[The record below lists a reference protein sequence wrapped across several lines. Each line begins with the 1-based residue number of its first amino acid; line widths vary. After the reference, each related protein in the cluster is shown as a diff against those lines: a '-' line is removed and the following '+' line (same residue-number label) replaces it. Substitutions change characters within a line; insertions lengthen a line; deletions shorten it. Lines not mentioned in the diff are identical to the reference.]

1 MTPLDK
7 GSQQVSPVRGIPTSR
22 AYWEL
27 KAEQV
32 LNRVFE
38 PEKPIEVEVCDT
50 PAAFS
55 DTSSIPVELH
65 DLPPAAVSNA
75 AWSEPVASKP
85 AAFKP
90 PASRPA
96 QAKQPTSKPKP
107 ASAKRRPAGA
117 GKALQRFA
125 DQVGRQPSLLLAGA
139 SVTVMVVAGMAL
151 AVLGLWNQS
160 QQAIRQERNML
171 LIERLRT
178 MGPGTTPAQA
188 NEPAQTA
195 AAAVGAGEDGALP
208 PPPPGEPWMEE
219 LATLPASSA
228 PAADVLK
235 VPVNGRITSPAP
247 AATGSTSS
255 PGGSASSGG
264 GNSGGGGNAPQLVG
278 VVQVPGQSGSAIFQ
292 LGGSSTSAAV
302 GESIGSSGWR
312 LRSASGDTAVI
323 EKGGEQRRIS
333 ISSGF

>member
-1 MTPLDK
+1 M
-7 GSQQVSPVRGIPTSR
+7 SPVRGIPTSR

-50 PAAFS
+50 PTAS
-55 DTSSIPVELH
+55 DAGNIPVELH
-65 DLPPAAVSNA
+65 DQPPA
-75 AWSEPVASKP
+75 PV
-85 AAFKP
+85 
-90 PASRPA
+90 
-96 QAKQPTSKPKP
+96 KQPTSTPKP
-107 ASAKRRPAGA
+107 ASAKH
-117 GKALQRFA
+117 
-125 DQVGRQPSLLLAGA
+125 RQPSLLLAGA

-178 MGPGTTPAQA
+178 MEPGTTPAQA
-188 NEPAQTA
+188 NEPAQA
-195 AAAVGAGEDGALP
+195 AAAVGSAEDGELP

-235 VPVNGRITSPAP
+235 VPVNSRITSPAP
-247 AATGSTSS
+247 AATGSAST
-255 PGGSASSGG
+255 PGGNASSGAGNSRG

-292 LGGSSTSAAV
+292 LGSSSTSAAA

-312 LRSASGDTAVI
+312 LRSASGDSAVI
-323 EKGGEQRRIS
+323 EKGNEQRRVS

>member
-1 MTPLDK
+1 M
-7 GSQQVSPVRGIPTSR
+7 SPVRGIPTSR

-55 DTSSIPVELH
+55 NAGSIPVELH
-65 DLPPAAVSNA
+65 DLPPA
-75 AWSEPVASKP
+75 P
-85 AAFKP
+85 
-90 PASRPA
+90 
-96 QAKQPTSKPKP
+96 AKQPTSKPKQ
-107 ASAKRRPAGA
+107 ASAKRHPPRA
-117 GKALQRFA
+117 GKA
-125 DQVGRQPSLLLAGA
+125 LLLAGA

-188 NEPAQTA
+188 NEPAQA
-195 AAAVGAGEDGALP
+195 ASAVGAGGDGELP

-235 VPVNGRITSPAP
+235 VPINSRLTSPAP
-247 AATGSTSS
+247 ATTGSASTA
-255 PGGSASSGG
+255 GGSASSGAGNSGG
-264 GNSGGGGNAPQLVG
+264 GNSGGGGNTPQLVG

>member
-1 MTPLDK
+1 
-7 GSQQVSPVRGIPTSR
+7 VSPVRGIPTSR

-38 PEKPIEVEVCDT
+38 PEKPIEVQVFDT

-55 DTSSIPVELH
+55 HPGSIPVELH
-65 DLPPAAVSNA
+65 DLPPA
-75 AWSEPVASKP
+75 SK
-85 AAFKP
+85 KHH
-90 PASRPA
+90 
-96 QAKQPTSKPKP
+96 
-107 ASAKRRPAGA
+107 
-117 GKALQRFA
+117 
-125 DQVGRQPSLLLAGA
+125 QPSLLLAGA
-139 SVTVMVVAGMAL
+139 GVTVMVVAGMAL
-151 AVLGLWNQS
+151 AVLGLLNQS

-178 MGPGTTPAQA
+178 MGPGTNPAQA
-188 NEPAQTA
+188 NEPAKP
-195 AAAVGAGEDGALP
+195 AAAVGSGEDGELP
-208 PPPPGEPWMEE
+208 PPPPGEPWMKE

-228 PAADVLK
+228 PATDVLK

-247 AATGSTSS
+247 AATGS
-255 PGGSASSGG
+255 A
-264 GNSGGGGNAPQLVG
+264 SGGGGSTPQLVG

-292 LGGSSTSAAV
+292 LGGSSTNAAA

-312 LRSASGDTAVI
+312 LRSASGDSAVI
-323 EKGGEQRRIS
+323 EKGGEQRRVS

>member
-1 MTPLDK
+1 LTPLDK
-7 GSQQVSPVRGIPTSR
+7 AQQVSPVRGIPTSR

-55 DTSSIPVELH
+55 NARSIPVELH
-65 DLPPAAVSNA
+65 DLPPA
-75 AWSEPVASKP
+75 P
-85 AAFKP
+85 
-90 PASRPA
+90 
-96 QAKQPTSKPKP
+96 AKQPTSKPNP
-107 ASAKRRPAGA
+107 ASAKRHPPRAGS
-117 GKALQRFA
+117 ALQRLA

-188 NEPAQTA
+188 NEPAQA
-195 AAAVGAGEDGALP
+195 AGAVGAGGDGELP

-235 VPVNGRITSPAP
+235 VPINSRLTSPAP
-247 AATGSTSS
+247 AATGSASTA
-255 PGGSASSGG
+255 GVSASSGAGNSGG
-264 GNSGGGGNAPQLVG
+264 GNSGGGGNTPQLVG

>member
-1 MTPLDK
+1 M
-7 GSQQVSPVRGIPTSR
+7 SPVRGIPTSR

-55 DTSSIPVELH
+55 NAGSIPVELH
-65 DLPPAAVSNA
+65 DLPPA
-75 AWSEPVASKP
+75 P
-85 AAFKP
+85 
-90 PASRPA
+90 
-96 QAKQPTSKPKP
+96 AKQPTSKPKQ
-107 ASAKRRPAGA
+107 ASAKRQPPRASS
-117 GKALQRFA
+117 ALQQLA

-188 NEPAQTA
+188 NEPAQA
-195 AAAVGAGEDGALP
+195 ASAVGAGGDGELP

-228 PAADVLK
+228 PATDVLK
-235 VPVNGRITSPAP
+235 VPINSRLTSPAP
-247 AATGSTSS
+247 AATGSAST
-255 PGGSASSGG
+255 PGSSASSGG
-264 GNSGGGGNAPQLVG
+264 GNNGGGGNAPQLVG

>member
-1 MTPLDK
+1 
-7 GSQQVSPVRGIPTSR
+7 VSPVRGIPTSR

-55 DTSSIPVELH
+55 DAGSIPVELH

-75 AWSEPVASKP
+75 ASSDPVASKP

-90 PASRPA
+90 PASRPTA
-96 QAKQPTSKPKP
+96 AKQPTSKPKP
-107 ASAKRRPAGA
+107 ASAKRRPATA
-117 GKALQRFA
+117 AKPLQRLA

-188 NEPAQTA
+188 NEPAQA
-195 AAAVGAGEDGALP
+195 AAAVGSAEDGELP

-235 VPVNGRITSPAP
+235 VPVTSRITSPAP
-247 AATGSTSS
+247 AATGS
-255 PGGSASSGG
+255 ASS
-264 GNSGGGGNAPQLVG
+264 GGGNAPQLVG
-278 VVQVPGQSGSAIFQ
+278 VVQVQGQSGSAIFQ

>member
-1 MTPLDK
+1 M
-7 GSQQVSPVRGIPTSR
+7 SPVRGIPTSR

-50 PAAFS
+50 PAAIS
-55 DTSSIPVELH
+55 NAGSIPVELH
-65 DLPPAAVSNA
+65 DLPP
-75 AWSEPVASKP
+75 
-85 AAFKP
+85 P
-90 PASRPA
+90 P
-96 QAKQPTSKPKP
+96 AKQPTSKPKQ
-107 ASAKRRPAGA
+107 ASAKRRPPRAGS
-117 GKALQRFA
+117 ALQRLA

-188 NEPAQTA
+188 NEPTQA
-195 AAAVGAGEDGALP
+195 AAAVGAGEDGELP

-219 LATLPASSA
+219 LATLPASSS

-235 VPVNGRITSPAP
+235 VPINSRITSPAP
-247 AATGSTSS
+247 AATGSAST
-255 PGGSASSGG
+255 PGGNASSGAGNSRG

>member
-1 MTPLDK
+1 
-7 GSQQVSPVRGIPTSR
+7 VSPVRGIPTSR

-38 PEKPIEVEVCDT
+38 PEKPIEVQVFDT

-55 DTSSIPVELH
+55 HPGSIPVELH
-65 DLPPAAVSNA
+65 DLPPA
-75 AWSEPVASKP
+75 SK
-85 AAFKP
+85 KHH
-90 PASRPA
+90 
-96 QAKQPTSKPKP
+96 
-107 ASAKRRPAGA
+107 
-117 GKALQRFA
+117 
-125 DQVGRQPSLLLAGA
+125 QPSLLLAGA
-139 SVTVMVVAGMAL
+139 GVTVMVVAGMAL
-151 AVLGLWNQS
+151 AVLGLLNQS

-178 MGPGTTPAQA
+178 MGPGTNPAQA
-188 NEPAQTA
+188 NEPAKP
-195 AAAVGAGEDGALP
+195 AAAVGSGEDGELP
-208 PPPPGEPWMEE
+208 PPPPGEPWMKE

-228 PAADVLK
+228 PATDVLK

-247 AATGSTSS
+247 AATGS
-255 PGGSASSGG
+255 A
-264 GNSGGGGNAPQLVG
+264 SGGGGSTPQLVG

-292 LGGSSTSAAV
+292 LGSSSTSAAA

-312 LRSASGDTAVI
+312 LRSASGDSAVI
-323 EKGGEQRRIS
+323 EKGGEQRRVS

>member
-1 MTPLDK
+1 M
-7 GSQQVSPVRGIPTSR
+7 
-22 AYWEL
+22 
-27 KAEQV
+27 
-32 LNRVFE
+32 
-38 PEKPIEVEVCDT
+38 
-50 PAAFS
+50 
-55 DTSSIPVELH
+55 
-65 DLPPAAVSNA
+65 
-75 AWSEPVASKP
+75 
-85 AAFKP
+85 
-90 PASRPA
+90 
-96 QAKQPTSKPKP
+96 
-107 ASAKRRPAGA
+107 
-117 GKALQRFA
+117 ALQRLA

-264 GNSGGGGNAPQLVG
+264 GNIGGGGNAPQLVG

>member
-1 MTPLDK
+1 M
-7 GSQQVSPVRGIPTSR
+7 SPVRGIPTSR

-55 DTSSIPVELH
+55 DAGSIPVELH

-75 AWSEPVASKP
+75 APFNSDASKP
-85 AAFKP
+85 AASKP

-96 QAKQPTSKPKP
+96 PAKQPTSKPKP
-107 ASAKRRPAGA
+107 ASAKRRPASA
-117 GKALQRFA
+117 AKPLQRLA

-188 NEPAQTA
+188 NEPAQA
-195 AAAVGAGEDGALP
+195 DAAVGAGENGELP

-235 VPVNGRITSPAP
+235 VPINSRITSPAP
-247 AATGSTSS
+247 AATGSASI
-255 PGGSASSGG
+255 PGGSSSSAGG
-264 GNSGGGGNAPQLVG
+264 GSGGGGGNAPQLVG

-333 ISSGF
+333 ISSGY

>member
-1 MTPLDK
+1 
-7 GSQQVSPVRGIPTSR
+7 
-22 AYWEL
+22 
-27 KAEQV
+27 V
-32 LNRVFE
+32 LNRVFD

-55 DTSSIPVELH
+55 DAGSIPVELH
-65 DLPPAAVSNA
+65 DLPPTAVSNA
-75 AWSEPVASKP
+75 ASSDPAAFKP
-85 AAFKP
+85 AAFNP

-96 QAKQPTSKPKP
+96 AAKQPTSKPTQ
-107 ASAKRRPAGA
+107 ASAKRHPPRP
-117 GKALQRFA
+117 GKALQRLA

-195 AAAVGAGEDGALP
+195 AAAVGAGENGALP

-235 VPVNGRITSPAP
+235 VPVNSRITSPAP
-247 AATGSTSS
+247 AATGSASS
-255 PGGSASSGG
+255 PGGSASNGG

>member
-1 MTPLDK
+1 M
-7 GSQQVSPVRGIPTSR
+7 SPVRGIPTSR

-55 DTSSIPVELH
+55 DAGSIPVELH
-65 DLPPAAVSNA
+65 DLPPA
-75 AWSEPVASKP
+75 P
-85 AAFKP
+85 
-90 PASRPA
+90 
-96 QAKQPTSKPKP
+96 AKQPTSKPKQ
-107 ASAKRRPAGA
+107 ASAKQHPPRAGS
-117 GKALQRFA
+117 ALQRLA

-188 NEPAQTA
+188 NEPAQA
-195 AAAVGAGEDGALP
+195 ASAVGAGGDGELP

-219 LATLPASSA
+219 LATLPASNA
-228 PAADVLK
+228 PATDVLK
-235 VPVNGRITSPAP
+235 VPINSRLTSPAP
-247 AATGSTSS
+247 AATGSAST

-264 GNSGGGGNAPQLVG
+264 GNNGGGGNSPQLVG

>member
-7 GSQQVSPVRGIPTSR
+7 AQQVSPVRGIPTSR

-38 PEKPIEVEVCDT
+38 PEKPIEVEIWDT

-55 DTSSIPVELH
+55 DAGSIPVELH
-65 DLPPAAVSNA
+65 DLPPA
-75 AWSEPVASKP
+75 P
-85 AAFKP
+85 
-90 PASRPA
+90 
-96 QAKQPTSKPKP
+96 AKQPTSKPKQ
-107 ASAKRRPAGA
+107 ASAKRQPPRASS
-117 GKALQRFA
+117 ALQQLA

-151 AVLGLWNQS
+151 AVFGLWNQS

-188 NEPAQTA
+188 NEPAQA
-195 AAAVGAGEDGALP
+195 ASAVGAGGDGELP

-235 VPVNGRITSPAP
+235 VPINSRLTSPAP
-247 AATGSTSS
+247 AATGSAST
-255 PGGSASSGG
+255 PGGSASSGAGSSGAGNSGG

>member
-1 MTPLDK
+1 M
-7 GSQQVSPVRGIPTSR
+7 SPVRGIPTSR

-50 PAAFS
+50 PAVFS
-55 DTSSIPVELH
+55 NAGSIPVELH
-65 DLPPAAVSNA
+65 DLPPA
-75 AWSEPVASKP
+75 P
-85 AAFKP
+85 
-90 PASRPA
+90 
-96 QAKQPTSKPKP
+96 AKQPTSKPKQ
-107 ASAKRRPAGA
+107 ASAKQHPPRAGS
-117 GKALQRFA
+117 ALQRLA

-188 NEPAQTA
+188 NEPAQA
-195 AAAVGAGEDGALP
+195 ASAVGAGGDGELP

-228 PAADVLK
+228 PATDVLK
-235 VPVNGRITSPAP
+235 VPINSRLTSPAP
-247 AATGSTSS
+247 AATGSAST
-255 PGGSASSGG
+255 PGSSASSGG
-264 GNSGGGGNAPQLVG
+264 GNNGGGGNAPQLVG

>member
-7 GSQQVSPVRGIPTSR
+7 AQQVSPVRGIPTSR

-38 PEKPIEVEVCDT
+38 PEKPIEVEVCVT

-55 DTSSIPVELH
+55 NAGSIPVELH
-65 DLPPAAVSNA
+65 DLQPA
-75 AWSEPVASKP
+75 P
-85 AAFKP
+85 
-90 PASRPA
+90 
-96 QAKQPTSKPKP
+96 AKQPTSKPKQ
-107 ASAKRRPAGA
+107 ASANR
-117 GKALQRFA
+117 
-125 DQVGRQPSLLLAGA
+125 RQPSLLLAGA
-139 SVTVMVVAGMAL
+139 SVTVMVVAGMGL

-160 QQAIRQERNML
+160 QQAILQERNML

-188 NEPAQTA
+188 NEPAQA
-195 AAAVGAGEDGALP
+195 ASAVGAGGDGELP

-235 VPVNGRITSPAP
+235 VPINSRLTSPAP
-247 AATGSTSS
+247 AATGSAST
-255 PGGSASSGG
+255 PGGSASSGA

>member
-7 GSQQVSPVRGIPTSR
+7 AQQVSPVRGIPTSR

-55 DTSSIPVELH
+55 NAGSIPVELH
-65 DLPPAAVSNA
+65 DLPPA
-75 AWSEPVASKP
+75 PV
-85 AAFKP
+85 
-90 PASRPA
+90 
-96 QAKQPTSKPKP
+96 KQPTSKPKQ
-107 ASAKRRPAGA
+107 ASAKRHPPRAGS
-117 GKALQRFA
+117 ALHRLA

-188 NEPAQTA
+188 NEPAQA
-195 AAAVGAGEDGALP
+195 ASAVGAGGDGELP

-235 VPVNGRITSPAP
+235 VPINSRLTSPAP
-247 AATGSTSS
+247 AATGSAST
-255 PGGSASSGG
+255 PGGSASSGA
-264 GNSGGGGNAPQLVG
+264 GNSGGGNNGDGGNAPQLVG